1 MRYDELTTSQ
11 LSFIGKILAVF
22 SHEINNH
29 LAILKE
35 SVGLIGDLIEL
46 GKTSSR
52 KDLKEILK
60 ITQSIKD
67 QIEQTTYFCNK
78 LNGFGHGMEKPLSD
92 FNIHRSIEELMVL
105 LGRVMNQ
112 KMVRLEKDFTANMP
126 LFHSNPLKIQFLI
139 FCLIE
144 KYLRGLDKNGS
155 IIIKTAHSNDS
166 IGITVI
172 PKGNWIER
180 NEDEEVI
187 CKDEIYENIIEQLGG
202 RVSQR
207 TGDETTIMF
216 PVSISSGSNRS

>member
-1 MRYDELTTSQ
+1 MEYDELTASQ

-35 SVGLIGDLIEL
+35 SVGLIGDLVEL

-67 QIEQTTYFCNK
+67 QIEQTTYFCDK
-78 LNGFGHGMEKPLSD
+78 LNGFGHGMEKPLSS
-92 FNIHRSIEELMVL
+92 FNIHKSIEELMVL
-105 LGRVMNQ
+105 LRRVMSQ
-112 KMVRLEKDFTANMP
+112 KMVRLEKDFTASMP
-126 LFHSNPLKIQFLI
+126 LFYSSPLKIQFLI

-144 KYLRGLDKNGS
+144 KCLRRLDKNS
-155 IIIKTAHSNDS
+155 RIIIKTAYSNDS
-166 IGITVI
+166 IEITII
-172 PKGNWIER
+172 PKGNLIGT
-180 NEDEEVI
+180 NEEEVI
-187 CKDEIYENIIEQLGG
+187 CKDEICKYLIKQLGG
-202 RVSQR
+202 SISQK

-216 PVSISSGSNRS
+216 PVSNFGKNQFN